1 MQKICLQINVKLKHR
16 KLLKGKSKPGDV
28 FMRSKRKF
36 TLIELLIVVAIIAI
50 LAGMLLPALNNA
62 RRMAK
67 TTYCVNNLKQWGV
80 GFVLYTDNYK
90 EYFPLR
96 YGYSETYPVGA
107 SDVLNWWKVIGRDL
121 LRLGMVPC
129 APNYINNQGRGKLC
143 CPEVIFGS
151 KYKRTGAVLS
161 TQYAY
166 QYNIVFAQPTHNNMS
181 SYRIAK
187 FKQPSSAAVV
197 ADGWEDID
205 YFDRWIASYDAANY
219 NTWHFQNRHG
229 SAANILRGDF
239 HVDAADARKIHWTHA
254 ADRTILYPEQF

>member
-1 MQKICLQINVKLKHR
+1 
-16 KLLKGKSKPGDV
+16 
-28 FMRSKRKF
+28 MRSKRNF

-67 TTYCVNNLKQWGV
+67 KADCMNNLKQWGV
-80 GFVLYTDNYK
+80 GFVLYTDSYK
-90 EYFPLR
+90 EFFPFR
-96 YGYSETYPVGA
+96 YGYSETYPSGA
-107 SDVLNWWKVIGRDL
+107 SDVLNWWKVIGRDM
-121 LRLGMVPC
+121 LRLGMVPN
-129 APNYINNQGRGKLC
+129 APNYITKSGRGKLC

-166 QYNIVFAQPTHNNMS
+166 QYNVTFGQPTNNYMS
-181 SYRIAK
+181 PYRIAK

-239 HVDAADARKIHWTHA
+239 HVDSVDAKKIHWTHA